1 MKNDQKKFHISNPL
15 KNDPFLKSALTWALG
30 IVSFTLVLNFAALQ
44 MAETEKGLVELIPF
58 LFVIFGAGY
67 LVKFIGERPA
77 FYSGVC
83 GFAVGMGLAFVGL
96 VNELLNGLYWE
107 SFARFL
113 WAGVARGVPL
123 AIAGAIAGWVVTRG
137 RVAVEIEVPG
147 KKDIE
152 AAKKSGMP
160 EPSARI
166 ITPITELPGSVSNNK
181 SLLEQLDSDP
191 VSLLPE
197 KERKRREKA
206 GK

>member
-1 MKNDQKKFHISNPL
+1 MKKKFQITNPL

-30 IVSFTLVLNFAALQ
+30 IVSFTLVLKFAALQ
-44 MAETEKGLVELIPF
+44 MVETEKGLVELIPF

-67 LVKFIGERPA
+67 LVKFIGQRPA

-83 GFAVGMGLAFVGL
+83 GFAVGMGLSFVGL
-96 VNELLNGLYWE
+96 ISELLDGLYWE

-137 RVAVEIEVPG
+137 RVAIEIEIPE
-147 KKDIE
+147 KKEIE
-152 AAKKSGMP
+152 AAKKAGIA
-160 EPSARI
+160 EPSPRI
-166 ITPITELPGSVSNNK
+166 ITPISELPGSLSGNK